1 MNEERVKKWIF
12 LADGD
17 LKIAKDELKT
27 QEPFTNSICF
37 HSQQCVEKYLKAFL
51 TFYGIP
57 FRKTHD
63 LTELIN
69 QCTEVDTEFNKL
81 FEINADKL
89 TAYSIDIRYPD
100 DFYTPSLEEAKETIE
115 IAEKVKSFVIQK
127 LKKEEFNEY
136 RDI

>member
-1 MNEERVKKWIF
+1 MDIF
-12 LADGD
+12 SGWR
-17 LKIAKDELKT
+17 LKNSQRRT
-27 QEPFTNSICF
+27 QNTRTIHITNSICF
-37 HSQQCVEKYLKAFL
+37 HSQQCIEKYLKAFL

-127 LKKEEFNEY
+127 LKKEG
-136 RDI
+136 DC